1 MQPLQ
6 PLEVVLAFA
15 SPTELTISCPQSK
28 DAAGSWTEGLASIR
42 LSYRTVAMTAFK

>member
-15 SPTELTISCPQSK
+15 SSAELTISRPQSK

-42 LSYRTVAMTAFK
+42 LRYRMIATTAFK